1 MLLNLSDWEKW
12 KRWPV
17 LSVGSHVT
25 VDGQLAL
32 SLWKAVLQYINILNV
47 SSL

>member
-1 MLLNLSDWEKW
+1 MFLNLSGWQKW

-25 VDGQLAL
+25 VGGQSAL
-32 SLWKAVLQYINILNV
+32 SLWKAVLQYIKILNV
-47 SSL
+47 NSL